1 MKSFPIRTVFLTL
14 IAALGIFGLAE
25 PSALAQFNWPQWGQN
40 PQHQGFVNVVGQSLD
55 GQLADIIYDPLVPD
69 EQAANDGELLAHY
82 QAPLT
87 DAEDVFMEFKDGN
100 YSDPFNSQNWH
111 QVRLHW
117 EAGELVEKWR
127 FDSDWKPMPIEFAGG
142 WEPVYHAVLANGRV
156 YDPGFGGTIFKLNRG
171 NGNVVSRINPFGGV
185 IDPATFT
192 AGPLSADSAGNVYY
206 NVIRLDNLTDQDTI
220 GSWLVKVRPDDSTS
234 IVSYSTLIPDAPTT
248 CVGRFLNSLLPWPP
262 GPVGPDPLLP
272 ADPNRTPTAMFPCGI
287 ARAGVNV
294 APAIAPDGT
303 VYTVGRVDNSPRYGW
318 VIAVNPNLT
327 LKWHTSMRNLFNDG
341 CGVTV
346 PIAGLAADGIH
357 TKVEKGKC
365 RNGATVGPDPTTNR
379 LGDGNVL
386 DQSSSSPTVT
396 PDGNVLYGAYTRYNI
411 ARGHLIKFNGSTGAV
426 MAFFDFG
433 WDSTPAIFPHGGTY
447 SIVIKDNHYDEEAG
461 FYCNP
466 SGPPGS
472 IPRIVCASTGIP
484 AGPFYIT
491 QLNANLVPEWK
502 FLNTETQSCSR
513 QPDGSLS
520 CVSDHPNGFEWCIN
534 APAIDKDGVV
544 YANSE
549 DGNIYSIDQG
559 HTGVFTTPKQR
570 LFLNLAIGAAYT
582 PLSIGHNGKIYTEN
596 DGHLFVVGTG
606 GNGVDHGGG
615 HGGVSRRISRIV
627 DRDPAD

>member
-1 MKSFPIRTVFLTL
+1 MKSFRIRPFFLTL
-14 IAALGIFGLAE
+14 LAPLCIFSFGQT
-25 PSALAQFNWPQWGQN
+25 PALAQINWPQWGQN

-87 DAEDVFMEFKDGN
+87 DAEDVFMEFKDGT
-100 YSDPFNSQNWH
+100 YLAPFNSQNWH

-117 EAGELVEKWR
+117 EAGQLVEKWR
-127 FDSDWKPMPIEFAGG
+127 FDSDWKPEPIDMVGG
-142 WEPVYHAVLANGRV
+142 WEPVYHAVLANGHV

-171 NGNVVSRINPFGGV
+171 NGNVISRINPFGGGL
-185 IDPATFT
+185 DPATFV
-192 AGPLSADSAGNVYY
+192 AGPLSADSNGNVYY
-206 NVIRLDNLTDQDTI
+206 NVIRLDNLVDQDTI
-220 GSWLVKVRPDDSTS
+220 GSWLVRVRPDDSTS
-234 IVSYSTLIPDAPTT
+234 IVSYTTLVPDAPTT
-248 CVGRFLNSLLPWPP
+248 CRGRFPNSQLPWPP
-262 GPVGPDPLLP
+262 SPSAVPSF
-272 ADPNRTPTAMFPCGI
+272 TFPCGLV
-287 ARAGVNV
+287 RAGVNV

-303 VYTVGRVDNSPRYGW
+303 IYTVARVDNSPRYGW
-318 VIAVNPNLT
+318 VVAVNPDLT
-327 LKWHTSMRNLFNDG
+327 PKWHTSMRNLFSDG
-341 CGVTV
+341 CGVLV
-346 PIAGLAADGIH
+346 PIASS
-357 TKVEKGKC
+357 TTPEKGKC
-365 RNGATVGPDPTTNR
+365 RFGANVGVAPETNR
-379 LGDGNVL
+379 PGDGNVL

-433 WDSTPAIFPHGGTY
+433 WDSTPAIFPHDGTY

-466 SGPPGS
+466 SGPAGS

-520 CVSDHPNGFEWCIN
+520 CVTDHPNGFEWCIN
-534 APAIDKDGVV
+534 APAVDRDGVV

-606 GNGVDHGGG
+606 GNGVGHGGG

-627 DRDPAD
+627 DRDPTD